1 MKKLIALVLLIAIA
15 VLLTGCFKQV
25 GKDIAEVEQV
35 EEQSVVDDIED
46 DIAAIDD
53 IEDDIDLSE
62 LDSLEED
69 LDALI

>member
-1 MKKLIALVLLIAIA
+1 MKKILTMVLLIAIA

-25 GKDIAEVEQV
+25 GKEIAVVEQV
-35 EEQSVVDDIED
+35 EEQSVVDVIED
-46 DIAAIDD
+46 DIEAIDD
-53 IEDDIDLSE
+53 VELDIDLSE

>member
-1 MKKLIALVLLIAIA
+1 MKKLIAIVLLIAIA

-25 GKDIAEVEQV
+25 GQEIAVEEQV

-46 DIAAIDD
+46 DTAAIDD
-53 IEDDIDLSE
+53 IEADIDLSE